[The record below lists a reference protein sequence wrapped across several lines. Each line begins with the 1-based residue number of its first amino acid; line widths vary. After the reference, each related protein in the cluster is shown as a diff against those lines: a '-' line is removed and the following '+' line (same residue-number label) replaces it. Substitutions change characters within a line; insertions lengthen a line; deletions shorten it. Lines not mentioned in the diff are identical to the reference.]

1 MASDLGIRF
10 STLAT
15 TCTKPKPGRGYKDT
29 QEIKQAFKAA
39 KRSGSAAQWKQALKL
54 RKQARRA
61 WERERLIQASQGDWQ
76 SFRSLK
82 PKRQTGWDLGF
93 AEAQEGD
100 PHEVV
105 HQHLAQVYGGRE
117 LPEEVQRFT
126 GDVEAFTLEELQL
139 GVSQMKTGKA
149 VGIDKTSTEL
159 IRGLMDVPGGPDHL
173 LEWYNRIL
181 ATQVVPQQWNRPI
194 LVMLPKIVAPKRAKE
209 LRPIAMGS
217 AVSKLFSRLLLNRAL
232 PKLRPSTS
240 AQCSGPGRQTSDYR
254 IRLFELAREWG
265 TPLAVFK
272 LDLEKAF
279 DTLDRGALLQRL
291 EEKLGEGAEL
301 NCWKGLLRGTVGH
314 LQTPWGSTDLPMR
327 SGIKQGAVESPTMFA
342 WIAELALSDAVT
354 KHGWHSGQRLFE
366 GLQSEEMLYMDD
378 GMIWGGELVVI
389 QNRVA
394 QLSAELTRYGLKL
407 NPLKCQLYASPKI
420 AGDRSIRVDGVRVEA
435 SQSLEVMGLVLRVGA
450 SIYELA
456 SPLAARARAKF
467 WELKHIFRAKGGS
480 MKQRA
485 RVMQRVVG
493 GTALWCVCCLPPD
506 AAR

>member
-1 MASDLGIRF
+1 M
-10 STLAT
+10 
-15 TCTKPKPGRGYKDT
+15 
-29 QEIKQAFKAA
+29 
-39 KRSGSAAQWKQALKL
+39 
-54 RKQARRA
+54 
-61 WERERLIQASQGDWQ
+61 
-76 SFRSLK
+76 
-82 PKRQTGWDLGF
+82 
-93 AEAQEGD
+93 
-100 PHEVV
+100 V

-117 LPEEVQRFT
+117 LPAEVQRYT

-159 IRGLMDVPGGPDHL
+159 VRGLMDVPGGPDHL

-181 ATQVVPQQWNRPI
+181 ATQVIPQQWNRPI

-240 AQCSGPGRQTSDYR
+240 AQCSGPGRQTSDYLYSV

-342 WIAELALSDAVT
+342 WIAELAP
-354 KHGWHSGQRLFE
+354 QR
-366 GLQSEEMLYMDD
+366 G
-378 GMIWGGELVVI
+378 
-389 QNRVA
+389 NR
-394 QLSAELTRYGLKL
+394 STR
-407 NPLKCQLYASPKI
+407 
-420 AGDRSIRVDGVRVEA
+420 R
-435 SQSLEVMGLVLRVGA
+435 
-450 SIYELA
+450 
-456 SPLAARARAKF
+456 F
-467 WELKHIFRAKGGS
+467 
-480 MKQRA
+480 
-485 RVMQRVVG
+485 
-493 GTALWCVCCLPPD
+493 
-506 AAR
+506 